1 VEQSLLN
8 SQQALQKKDTEISQL
23 QAKVEQLLTK
33 QKEMGNLLS
42 AQQ

>member
-1 VEQSLLN
+1 VEQSLHN

-23 QAKVEQLLTK
+23 QAKVEQLLIK

>member
-33 QKEMGNLLS
+33 QKEIANLLS

>member
-1 VEQSLLN
+1 VEQSLHN